1 MTKTLICNAPPQDF
15 TKPPLAGAILC
26 AICENLGHTAT
37 TLDLQVALNNH
48 LKAGNLPID
57 FLDDVLYNF
66 THEFTE
72 QQERSLDTFIDI
84 QTQNIADENYDY
96 VLLSLFS
103 YLGQKFTTK
112 FLSSLRKK
120 TTAKIIIGGPG
131 ITSTSYVE
139 SNNNYGQNLKDLD
152 LIDCYITGE
161 AEDALPMYF
170 TSGEGPGIN
179 NKNFKQ
185 IDDLDRCPFPNYSYY
200 DFKQYSPE
208 LELAII
214 GSRGCVRSCTFCDT
228 VKTSP
233 KYRYRSGNNVASEI
247 IQHYEKH
254 GITRFYFTDSLVNGS
269 EKMFNDMC
277 SALGNYKFHTP
288 ISWSGQYI
296 FRNRKSVSKEHF
308 DLLKV
313 SGCSTLFAGIET
325 GSDRIRE
332 EIGKKFTNDDI
343 EFYLENFSKIDVK
356 VLFLFF
362 SGYISETLDDHH
374 ETLRMFERWQKYVA
388 TGTITAIETLN
399 ILAILPGSPLENIAR
414 NSNFH
419 FMQNSDGSINNLFWI
434 NPNNPTLDFNERVRR
449 HVEMMKE
456 AIKYKW
462 PIWNGELSL
471 DLFYKAL
478 LQYNT
483 VSKNKIIQLTPIGT

>member
-1 MTKTLICNAPPQDF
+1 MTRTLICNVPPMDF
-15 TKPPLAGAILC
+15 TKPPLSGAILC
-26 AICENLGHTAT
+26 AVCEKIGHTVTAI
-37 TLDLQVALNNH
+37 DLQVELNKH
-48 LKAGNLPID
+48 LKINNLSID
-57 FLDDVLYNF
+57 LLDDVFYNF
-66 THEFTE
+66 THNFTD
-72 QQERSLDTFIDI
+72 QQEYNLDEFINLQVEQI
-84 QTQNIADENYDY
+84 TKQNYDY
-96 VLLSLFS
+96 ILIGLFS

-112 FLSSLRKK
+112 FLSELRNK
-120 TTAKIIIGGPG
+120 TTTKIIIGGPG
-131 ITSTSYVE
+131 VTSSSYVE
-139 SNNNYGQNLKDLD
+139 SNNNYGQNLKDLN

-170 TSGEGPGIN
+170 SLGEGPGIN
-179 NKNFKQ
+179 NRNFKQ
-185 IDDLDRCPFPNYSYY
+185 LNELDQYSFPNYSYY
-200 DFKQYSPE
+200 NFTDYSSD

-214 GSRGCVRSCTFCDT
+214 GSRGCVRSCTFCDV

-233 KYRYRSGNNVASEI
+233 KYRYRSGNNIANEI

-254 GITRFYFTDSLVNGS
+254 GITKFYFTDSLVNGS
-269 EKMFNDMC
+269 EKSFNDMC
-277 SALGNYKFHTP
+277 NSLGNYKFDEP

-296 FRNRKSVSKEHF
+296 FRSQKSTSKEHF
-308 DLLKV
+308 DLLKI

-325 GSDRIRE
+325 GSDRIRY

-362 SGYISETLDDHH
+362 SGYISETQEDHS
-374 ETLRMFERWQKYVA
+374 ETLRMFKRWQKYVA

-399 ILAILPGSPLENIAR
+399 ILSILPGSPLENIAR

-419 FMQNSDGSINNLFWI
+419 FMQNDDGSINNLFWI
-434 NPNNPTLDFNERVRR
+434 NPTNPTLDFNERERR
-449 HVEMMKE
+449 HTEMMKE

-462 PIWNGELSL
+462 PIWNGDLSL

-483 VSKNKIIQLTPIGT
+483 IAKNKTIRLIPIG